1 MNVKRSRKIPVMIV
15 LLAIAVVVCVSIFT
29 KKDPE
34 LEPVDDMAD
43 LTEVYAS
50 EEGMAPIIANG
61 LPSSVKAIVH
71 ERHVY
76 LKLGTVLED
85 INDGFFWDDTE
96 KCLSYATASKVIHV
110 KEYDTF
116 DGAPVFYDNS
126 KTDAKKSEDPSS
138 RICVQLNYVAQFANM
153 KVNIYSDPGR
163 VFLRSKFGDLQ
174 YAKIKKGTALRVGP
188 GENEKILV
196 NVEEEQDA
204 WLISAENGWNK
215 VFLESAGHVGYVRDE
230 DISKIETV
238 AEEEPYTEEPY
249 KRKTLGKKKV
259 VIAWHQ
265 VFGETGIDDIEQ
277 LLEGT
282 DSLNVVAPTWFSVSS
297 SMGDIES
304 RADSD
309 YVRIV
314 HEHGLQVWGLVENF
328 NASTK
333 LDYGQLFGRTSIRTK
348 LVNNI
353 VNEAVRFG
361 LDGVNLDFE
370 GLPSDAGDGYL
381 QFIKELAISCH
392 ENDLFFSIDNYVPS
406 AWTQHYH
413 RAEQAK
419 IVDYFVLMAYDE
431 HYAGSDA
438 GSTASL
444 PFIKKGIED
453 TIAAG
458 VPAKMILVGMPF
470 YSRIW
475 RGEDAAVSSET
486 MNMAAMHD
494 AKKQYRDFMVW
505 DEESGQNYIEI
516 EIEGVLNRIWVEDV
530 SSIEAKLDLIFDHR
544 VAGIACWKLGMEIP
558 EAWEAITAMI
568 EEQ

>member
-1 MNVKRSRKIPVMIV
+1 MNVKRSRKIPVIIV
-15 LLAIAVVVCVSIFT
+15 LLAIAAVVCISIFT

-50 EEGMAPIIANG
+50 EEGTAPIIANG
-61 LPSSVKAIVH
+61 LRSNVKGLVH

-96 KCLSYATASKVIHV
+96 KVLSYATATKVI
-110 KEYDTF
+110 YARAGDMY
-116 DGAPVFYDNS
+116 DGAPIFYDNS
-126 KTDAKKSEDPSS
+126 KTDAKKSEDPRD
-138 RICVQLNYVAQFANM
+138 RICVALNYVAQFASM

-163 VFLRSKFGDLQ
+163 VFLRSRFGDQQ
-174 YAKIKKGTALRVGP
+174 YARIKKGTALRVGP
-188 GENEKILV
+188 GENEKILI
-196 NVEEEQDA
+196 NVDAEQDA
-204 WLISAENGWNK
+204 WLISTDNGWSK
-215 VFLESAGHVGYVRDE
+215 VFLESAGHVGYIRE
-230 DISKIETV
+230 ADISKIDTV
-238 AEEEPYTEEPY
+238 HEEEPYQEETY
-249 KRKTLGKKKV
+249 KRKTVGAKKV

-265 VFGETGIDDIEQ
+265 VFNETGVEEIDQ
-277 LLEGT
+277 LLEGAE
-282 DSLNVVAPTWFSVSS
+282 SLNVIAPTWFSVTS
-297 SMGDIES
+297 SMGTIDS

-309 YVRIV
+309 YVRIA
-314 HEHGLQVWGLVENF
+314 HEHGLQIWALVENF
-328 NASTK
+328 NTSTK

-348 LVNNI
+348 LVNSI
-353 VNEAVRFG
+353 VEEAVRYG
-361 LDGVNLDFE
+361 IDGINLDFE
-370 GLPSDAGDGYL
+370 GLPSDAGSGYL
-381 QFIKELAISCH
+381 QFIKELAIACH
-392 ENDLFFSIDNYVPS
+392 EKDLFFSIDNYVPS

-413 RAEQAK
+413 REDQAK

-453 TIAAG
+453 TVAAG

-494 AKKQYRDFMVW
+494 AKKQYKDFMVW
-505 DEESGQNYIEI
+505 DDESGQNYIEI

-530 SSIEAKLDLIFDHR
+530 SSIEAKLDLIFGHR

-558 EAWEAITAMI
+558 EAWEAITAKI